1 MKHFMIEITYRIP
14 VEEIGA
20 RVDLHRAY
28 VQEGFD
34 RGLLLI
40 SGPMNPRTGG
50 IVIAR
55 ASSLEEITAF
65 FAQDPYALQG
75 LADYRFVEFV
85 PVKFASL
92 IASWVG

>member
-1 MKHFMIEITYRIP
+1 MKHFMIEVTYRVSI
-14 VEEIGA
+14 EEIGD

-28 VQEGFD
+28 LQIGFD
-34 RGLLLI
+34 QGLLLM

-50 IVIAR
+50 IIVAR

-65 FAQDPYALQG
+65 FSQDPYAIIS

-85 PVKFASL
+85 PVKYASL
-92 IASWVG
+92 IASWVE